1 MLIRGCYKHTTI
13 LTITLVSNEDKR
25 HNLSL
30 KYIIGGYLNY
40 VIHQFEFGL
49 L

>member
-1 MLIRGCYKHTTI
+1 MLSWGCYKLIPI
-13 LTITLVSNEDKR
+13 LPITLVSNEDKR